1 MKSKSKKYHNERD
14 SAFFR
19 LRSKANLARLLFSSQ
34 KKLSDIARED
44 GLYKD
49 FEKLKKNGKDTRTVS
64 APRADLKAVQSRI
77 SDLLMR
83 ITPPDW
89 LFSPVKG
96 RSYVDNAR
104 PHANAASVRLL
115 DIEDFF
121 PSCTGNKV
129 VWFFKERME
138 CSPDV
143 VAILKG
149 IVTKDDALP
158 QGSPC
163 SPILAYL
170 CYIDMWEEIESLV
183 NKAECALSVYA
194 DDLTISGEKV
204 PEKMIWGIK
213 QILKRHGHSYHAG
226 KERKKWHKP
235 AEVTGVIVRG
245 DGLLLV
251 PNRQHQAT
259 AKIRKKLASKCSIK
273 ERATLQ
279 AQLLG
284 RESQMKQITTLNDVS
299 SSRMKTGR

>member
-19 LRSKANLARLLFSSQ
+19 LRSKNNLARLLFSSE

-83 ITPPDW
+83 IRPPDW

-183 NKAECALSVYA
+183 NKAECDLSVYA

-245 DGLLLV
+245 DGLLFV

-273 ERATLQ
+273 ERAALQ

-284 RESQMKQITTLNDVS
+284 RESQMKQITTLNDF
-299 SSRMKTGR
+299 

>member
-19 LRSKANLARLLFSSQ
+19 LRSKNNLARLLFSSE

-83 ITPPDW
+83 IRPPDW

-183 NKAECALSVYA
+183 NKAECDLSVYA

-259 AKIRKKLASKCSIK
+259 AKIRKKLASKCSIE
-273 ERATLQ
+273 ERAALQ

-284 RESQMKQITTLNDVS
+284 RESQMKQITTLNDF
-299 SSRMKTGR
+299 

>member
-1 MKSKSKKYHNERD
+1 MKSKSKKYHGERD

-19 LRSKANLARLLFSSQ
+19 LRSKARLAQLLFSSEE
-34 KKLSDIARED
+34 KLSKIAREG

-49 FEKLKKNGKDTRTVS
+49 FQKFKKNGRETRTVS
-64 APRADLKAVQSRI
+64 APRADLKAIQSRI

-83 ITPPDW
+83 IMPPDW

-104 PHANAASVRLL
+104 PHANAASLRLL

-143 VAILKG
+143 AVILKG
-149 IVTKDDALP
+149 IVTKDNALP

-170 CYIDMWEEIESLV
+170 CYIDMWEEIECLV
-183 NKAECALSVYA
+183 SEAGCALSVYA

-213 QILKRHGHSYHAG
+213 QILKKHGHRYHAG

-251 PNRQHQAT
+251 PNRQHQAI
-259 AKIRKKLASKCSIK
+259 AKIRKKLSSRCRIE
-273 ERATLQ
+273 ERVTLQ

-284 RESQMKQITTLNDVS
+284 RESQMKQITNLNDV
-299 SSRMKTGR
+299 

>member
-1 MKSKSKKYHNERD
+1 MKSRSRKYYGEHD

-19 LRSKANLARLLFSSQ
+19 LRSKANLARLLFSSE
-34 KKLSDIARED
+34 KKISEIARED

-49 FEKLKKNGKDTRTVS
+49 FQKPKKNGRGTRTVS
-64 APRADLKAVQSRI
+64 APRADLKAIQSRI

-83 ITPPDW
+83 IMPPDW

-104 PHANAASVRLL
+104 PHANAASLRLL

-143 VAILKG
+143 AVILKG
-149 IVTKDDALP
+149 IVTKDNALP

-170 CYIDMWEEIESLV
+170 CYIDMWEEIECLV
-183 NKAECALSVYA
+183 SEAGCALSVYA

-213 QILKRHGHSYHAG
+213 QILKKHGHRYHAG

-251 PNRQHQAT
+251 PNRQHQAI
-259 AKIRKKLASKCSIK
+259 AKIRKKLSSRCRIE
-273 ERATLQ
+273 ERVTLQ

-284 RESQMKQITTLNDVS
+284 RESQMKQITNLNDV
-299 SSRMKTGR
+299 

>member
-1 MKSKSKKYHNERD
+1 LKSKSKKYHGERD

-19 LRSKANLARLLFSSQ
+19 LRSKANLARLLFSSE
-34 KKLSDIARED
+34 KRLSEIARED

-49 FEKLKKNGKDTRTVS
+49 FQKSKKNGKGTRTVS

-77 SDLLMR
+77 SNLLMR

-129 VWFFKERME
+129 IWFFKERME
-138 CSPDV
+138 CSPDIA
-143 VAILKG
+143 AILKG
-149 IVTKDDALP
+149 IVTKDDVLP

-170 CYIDMWEEIESLV
+170 CYIDMWEDIECLV
-183 NKAECALSVYA
+183 NREGCALSVYA

-204 PEKMIWGIK
+204 PEKMIWEIK
-213 QILKRHGHSYHAG
+213 KILKKHGHRYHAG

-235 AEVTGVIVRG
+235 VEVTGVIVRG

-251 PNRQHQAT
+251 PNRQHQAI
-259 AKIRKKLASKCSIK
+259 AGIRKKLRNRCRVE

-284 RESQMKQITTLNDVS
+284 RESQMKQITNLNAV
-299 SSRMKTGR
+299 